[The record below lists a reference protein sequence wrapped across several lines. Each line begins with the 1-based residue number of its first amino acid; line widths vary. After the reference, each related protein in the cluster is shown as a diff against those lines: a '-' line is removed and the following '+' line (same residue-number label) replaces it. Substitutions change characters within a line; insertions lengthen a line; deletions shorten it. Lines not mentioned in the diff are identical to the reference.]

1 MTKVDDERSQARAA
15 FAHPEYLL
23 CALEK
28 RKPLNSQPT
37 ISDGSRVLDS
47 LSSEARI
54 AHVYA
59 SAMRVRQHAALL
71 LRSNV
76 LDPDEITQRMALVPD
91 EVKAMGSLHPGPPA
105 RPAAHI
111 WRLPSGI
118 ADDHRVDDHFEALLT
133 KLVGSAER
141 VRALI
146 EGAEVGG
153 EFVIGR
159 YFEPGPEEER
169 IVEPGRQIGDFERL
183 RGSTPCLTSSHAR
196 TGRLRCARRAWF
208 RLR

>member
-1 MTKVDDERSQARAA
+1 MSSTQTKSPSGWLSYPTKSRPWVHCTP
-15 FAHPEYLL
+15 AHLP
-23 CALEK
+23 
-28 RKPLNSQPT
+28 
-37 ISDGSRVLDS
+37 
-47 LSSEARI
+47 
-54 AHVYA
+54 
-59 SAMRVRQHAALL
+59 
-71 LRSNV
+71 
-76 LDPDEITQRMALVPD
+76 
-91 EVKAMGSLHPGPPA
+91 

-111 WRLPSGI
+111 WRLRSGI
-118 ADDHRVDDHFEALLT
+118 ADDHRLDDHFEALLT

-196 TGRLRCARRAWF
+196 TGRLRCARRPEITPIRPFPDTLEF
-208 RLR
+208 RFWNLHNSQLWRAEGKQKCRFGNVGLVTRKSDGYESPLAPLKRWSARLAHKGTRV